1 MCKKKYSGVI
11 VDKIYSRKR
20 IKLPKA
26 VGYYS
31 SNRKSKGIS
40 KVIIILII
48 AILTSYSIIESIKP
62 IFEGLA
68 LQRAKAISTDIMNRK
83 TSEVLSGYNYKDLV
97 WIMEDE
103 EGKNSILRTDVVT
116 INKIASEIAIE
127 VESNLASI
135 QDEKVGI
142 PLGGITGSQY
152 LAGIGPEI
160 PIEILPAGNV
170 TTELKT
176 EFEAKGINQT
186 IYRIYLELDCD
197 IKILT
202 PYNNISHRLENQVL
216 LVETVIVGEI
226 PNTYYNLEGIKEDDT
241 MEVIGD

>member
-1 MCKKKYSGVI
+1 M
-11 VDKIYSRKR
+11 DKIYSRKR

-31 SNRKSKGIS
+31 GKRKNKAIY
-40 KVIIILII
+40 KFIIVLII

-62 IFEGLA
+62 IFEGLV

-83 TSEVLSGYNYKDLV
+83 TSEVLSKYDYKNLV
-97 WIMEDE
+97 WIMEGE
-103 EGKNSILRTDVVT
+103 EGKNNILRTDVVT

-127 VESNLASI
+127 VEKSLSNI
-135 QDEKVGI
+135 QDEEVGI

-160 PIEILPAGNV
+160 PVEILPVGNI
-170 TTELKT
+170 TTELTT

-186 IYRIYLELDCD
+186 IYRIYLELACD
-197 IKILT
+197 MKILT
-202 PYNNISHRLENQVL
+202 PYNNISHRIENQVL

-226 PNTYYNLEGIKEDDT
+226 PNTYYNLEGITEDDV
-241 MEVIGD
+241 MEVIGN